1 MGCPPWLQLAERLA
15 EAEDQIA
22 NLQTELQAE
31 AQGRLEIQTELQGRL
46 PAPPTPQTVR
56 IQHRPAAYFFKL
68 LVFKDK

>member
-1 MGCPPWLQLAERLA
+1 MGFLPWLQLAERLA

-22 NLQTELQAE
+22 NLQAELQAE
-31 AQGRLEIQTELQGRL
+31 AQGRLGLQAELQGRL
-46 PAPPTPQTVR
+46 AAPPIPQTVR